1 MMGLLRIRLT
11 ELPRGLL
18 ECVPE
23 PEPDQIVLIFDDL
36 ALVERL
42 ATLLLSFRPAS
53 RLRFFASDS
62 AC

>member
-18 ECVPE
+18 ECA